1 MPLIQIES
9 RRNEAV
15 MSVPYGDQQAQLDL
29 PGLCNKM
36 AEMNVS
42 KSKEKIQD

>member
-1 MPLIQIES
+1 MLLIQIKS

-15 MSVPYGDQQAQLDL
+15 TSVPYGDQQAQLDL
-29 PGLCNKM
+29 LMLYNRM

-42 KSKEKIQD
+42 TSKEEIQD

>member
-1 MPLIQIES
+1 MLLIQIQS

-15 MSVPYGDQQAQLDL
+15 MSVPYDDQQAKLDL
-29 PGLCNKM
+29 LMLYNKM
-36 AEMNVS
+36 AEVNVS